1 MTSGKDDEEFF
12 RQRGFGIKI
21 GFGERP
27 ALIVI
32 DMINGF
38 TDATMPL
45 GAPLETQLAA
55 QKPLIE
61 VAHERN
67 IPVIFSTVIYNDHDL
82 KDAGLWAIKMKGT
95 LTLKAGTTAVEV
107 DERLDMR
114 QTDSLLVKKYAS
126 CFFGTDLASR
136 LMNLRADTLI
146 ITGCTTSGCV
156 RATAVDAVQNGFRPI
171 VVREAVGDR
180 SAAAHEQSLFD
191 LNAKYADVVGL
202 DETLQYMKTVGHNR
216 SSTSVPEAHV
226 ASLKG
231 DRRCASP
238 VRSRK
243 RDLRMRD
250 DSCPGIA
257 RIFSAIMMVGMLVLA
272 RGTVGMIE
280 ASTTRKP
287 VEAAHAAGA
296 CPPPRRGR
304 SRRPSGRCRRR
315 GTCRRRSGGCARR
328 ARRRPRPAP
337 ADRPCGRRACRTPA
351 RPAPAPDRS
360 ARRWPGPC
368 TALAVFCG

>member
-38 TDATMPL
+38 TDASMPL
-45 GAPLETQLAA
+45 GANLDKELEA
-55 QKPLIE
+55 QKPLID

-107 DERLDMR
+107 DKRLDMR
-114 QTDSLLVKKYAS
+114 KTDSLLVKKYAS

-146 ITGCTTSGCV
+146 IAGCTTSGCV
-156 RATAVDAVQNGFRPI
+156 RATAVDAVQNGFRPM

-191 LNAKYADVVGL
+191 LNAKYADVVSL
-202 DETLQYMKTVGHNR
+202 EETLQYLKTVGHNR
-216 SSTSVPEAHV
+216 P
-226 ASLKG
+226 
-231 DRRCASP
+231 
-238 VRSRK
+238 
-243 RDLRMRD
+243 
-250 DSCPGIA
+250 
-257 RIFSAIMMVGMLVLA
+257 
-272 RGTVGMIE
+272 
-280 ASTTRKP
+280 
-287 VEAAHAAGA
+287 AA
-296 CPPPRRGR
+296 
-304 SRRPSGRCRRR
+304 
-315 GTCRRRSGGCARR
+315 
-328 ARRRPRPAP
+328 
-337 ADRPCGRRACRTPA
+337 
-351 RPAPAPDRS
+351 
-360 ARRWPGPC
+360 
-368 TALAVFCG
+368 